1 MGGTGRAPWRCRC
14 LFFVASKDSSA
25 RFLALFPERWYVVLS
40 GSMATHDKKPAKSG
54 GSAKGKSA
62 LTGPLKTV
70 EALKAQ
76 GKGPDDLTEEE
87 RASVLAELEQ
97 EASKLTAEDV
107 IQAVERGELKIEYVD
122 PPNPLENFTEENFK
136 KFLFGKITWAQ
147 LEGMTME
154 QAYAI
159 AEFGYTMYQQ
169 GRYKQSRT
177 IFEGLVIGNPYD
189 PYFHAMLGA
198 VYTKLDMHEE
208 AAQEFSIA
216 IELDPEDINS
226 FVNRGELLLQH
237 GEFEYAMEDLK
248 VAIDLDPDGT
258 NPASL
263 RARALAAATAA
274 AIKELIEQKEASGI
288 HAAKA
293 KTPTEAK
300 ARAVETKDKKKAP

>member
-1 MGGTGRAPWRCRC
+1 
-14 LFFVASKDSSA
+14 
-25 RFLALFPERWYVVLS
+25 
-40 GSMATHDKKPAKSG
+40 MATKKKTKGKKPS
-54 GSAKGKSA
+54 
-62 LTGPLKTV
+62 KTMS
-70 EALKAQ
+70 
-76 GKGPDDLTEEE
+76 TEEL
-87 RASVLAELEQ
+87 LAKKTPEELSEAEKEQILADVDKELE
-97 EASKLTAEDV
+97 SMTADDV
-107 IQAVERGELKIEYVD
+107 IKAVEKGEIELEYVD
-122 PPNPLENFTEENFK
+122 APNPIDNFTEENFK

-169 GRYKQSRT
+169 GRYKDSQT
-177 IFEGLVIGNPYD
+177 LFEGLVIGNPYD

-198 VYTKLDMHEE
+198 IYTKLDMHEE

-226 FVNRGELLLQH
+226 YVNRGELLLQH

-248 VAIDLDPDGT
+248 AAIDLDPDGK

-274 AIKELIEQKEASGI
+274 VIK
-288 HAAKA
+288 
-293 KTPTEAK
+293 
-300 ARAVETKDKKKAP
+300 

>member
-1 MGGTGRAPWRCRC
+1 
-14 LFFVASKDSSA
+14 
-25 RFLALFPERWYVVLS
+25 
-40 GSMATHDKKPAKSG
+40 MATRDKNPR
-54 GSAKGKSA
+54 
-62 LTGPLKTV
+62 GPKRGNLLDT
-70 EALKAQ
+70 LIAQ
-76 GKGPDDLTEEE
+76 GKKPEDLTEEE
-87 RASVLAELEQ
+87 KQAVLAEVDAEI
-97 EASKLTAEDV
+97 EAMTAEDV
-107 IQAVERGELKIEYVD
+107 IKAVEDGELEIEYVD
-122 PPNPLENFTEENFK
+122 PPNPIDNFTEENFK

-169 GRYKQSRT
+169 GRYKDSRT
-177 IFEGLVIGNPYD
+177 LFEGLVIGNPYD

-198 VYTKLDMHEE
+198 IYTKLDLHEE

-248 VAIDLDPDGT
+248 AAIDLDPEGK

-274 AIKELIEQKEASGI
+274 AIKELIDKKEAEGTGP
-288 HAAKA
+288 KA
-293 KTPTEAK
+293 GTAPPP
-300 ARAVETKDKKKAP
+300 KK

>member
-1 MGGTGRAPWRCRC
+1 M
-14 LFFVASKDSSA
+14 ASDEVKPTRDASSTV
-25 RFLALFPERWYVVLS
+25 LERLIS
-40 GSMATHDKKPAKSG
+40 EGKKP
-54 GSAKGKSA
+54 
-62 LTGPLKTV
+62 
-70 EALKAQ
+70 E
-76 GKGPDDLTEEE
+76 DLTEAEKD
-87 RASVLAELEQ
+87 AVLAEVDKEV
-97 EASKLTAEDV
+97 EGLTAEDV
-107 IQAVERGELKIEYVD
+107 VKAVEKGDIEVEYVD
-122 PPNPLENFTEENFK
+122 PPNPIENFTEENFK

-169 GRYKQSRT
+169 GRYKDART
-177 IFEGLVIGNPYD
+177 LFEGLVIGNPYD

-198 VYTKLDMHEE
+198 IYTKLDMHEE

-248 VAIDLDPDGT
+248 AAIDLDPDGK

-274 AIKELIEQKEASGI
+274 AIKELIERKEAEGDSGG
-288 HAAKA
+288 AAVRG
-293 KTPTEAK
+293 P
-300 ARAVETKDKKKAP
+300 KKPAAQPPKK

>member
-1 MGGTGRAPWRCRC
+1 
-14 LFFVASKDSSA
+14 
-25 RFLALFPERWYVVLS
+25 
-40 GSMATHDKKPAKSG
+40 MATRDNAPQ
-54 GSAKGKSA
+54 
-62 LTGPLKTV
+62 GPKRGRLLDT
-70 EALKAQ
+70 LIAQ
-76 GKGPDDLTEEE
+76 GKKPEDLTEAEKKAVLEE
-87 RASVLAELEQ
+87 VDAEI
-97 EASKLTAEDV
+97 KGMTADD
-107 IQAVERGELKIEYVD
+107 IIKAVEDGDLEIEYVD
-122 PPNPLENFTEENFK
+122 PPNPIDNFTPENFK
-136 KFLFGKITWAQ
+136 KFLFGQITWAQ

-169 GRYKQSRT
+169 GRYKDART

-208 AAQEFSIA
+208 AAQEFSLA

-226 FVNRGELLLQH
+226 YVNRGELLLQH

-248 VAIDLDPDGT
+248 AAIDLDPEGK

-274 AIKELIEQKEASGI
+274 AIKELIEKKQAGVDVGGPPPPSKP
-288 HAAKA
+288 
-293 KTPTEAK
+293 TPQPP
-300 ARAVETKDKKKAP
+300 KK

>member
-1 MGGTGRAPWRCRC
+1 
-14 LFFVASKDSSA
+14 
-25 RFLALFPERWYVVLS
+25 
-40 GSMATHDKKPAKSG
+40 MATNDKKP
-54 GSAKGKSA
+54 
-62 LTGPLKTV
+62 TTKTV
-70 EALKAQ
+70 PGKGTKPESFIDKLIAQ
-76 GKGPDDLTEEE
+76 GKRAEDLTEEE
-87 RASVLAELEQ
+87 KEKILAEVDREI
-97 EASKLTAEDV
+97 EGMTAEDV
-107 IQAVERGELKIEYVD
+107 IKAVERGEIEIEYVD
-122 PPNPLENFTEENFK
+122 PPNPIDNFTEENFK

-169 GRYKQSRT
+169 GRYKDART
-177 IFEGLVIGNPYD
+177 LFEGLVIGNPYD

-198 VYTKLDMHEE
+198 IYTKLDMHEE

-226 FVNRGELLLQH
+226 YVNRGELLLQH

-248 VAIDLDPDGT
+248 AAIDLDPEGK

-274 AIKELIEQKEASGI
+274 AIKELIERKEAEGGGEAQARGPKKP
-288 HAAKA
+288 AAQ
-293 KTPTEAK
+293 PP
-300 ARAVETKDKKKAP
+300 KK

>member
-1 MGGTGRAPWRCRC
+1 
-14 LFFVASKDSSA
+14 
-25 RFLALFPERWYVVLS
+25 
-40 GSMATHDKKPAKSG
+40 MATKKK
-54 GSAKGKSA
+54 KKSA
-62 LTGPLKTV
+62 AKPKLTTEQLLETTKP
-70 EALKAQ
+70 E
-76 GKGPDDLTEEE
+76 DLTE
-87 RASVLAELEQ
+87 AEQ
-97 EASKLTAEDV
+97 EQILTDGDKELDSMTADDV
-107 IQAVERGELKIEYVD
+107 VKAVERGELELEYVD
-122 PPNPLENFTEENFK
+122 PPNPIDNFTEENFK

-169 GRYKQSRT
+169 GRYKDART
-177 IFEGLVIGNPYD
+177 LFEGLVIGNPYD

-198 VYTKLDMHEE
+198 IYTKLDMHEE

-226 FVNRGELLLQH
+226 YVNRGELLLQH

-248 VAIDLDPDGT
+248 AAIDLDPEGE

-274 AIKELIEQKEASGI
+274 VIKELIERKEADGEP
-288 HAAKA
+288 AAAAPKRGPQKPA
-293 KTPTEAK
+293 
-300 ARAVETKDKKKAP
+300 ARPPKKP

>member
-1 MGGTGRAPWRCRC
+1 
-14 LFFVASKDSSA
+14 
-25 RFLALFPERWYVVLS
+25 
-40 GSMATHDKKPAKSG
+40 MATQNDDKTKPAAAAKPKS
-54 GSAKGKSA
+54 K
-62 LTGPLKTV
+62 LDEL
-70 EALKAQ
+70 LAQ
-76 GKGPDDLTEEE
+76 GKRPEDLTEEE
-87 RASVLAELEQ
+87 KKQVLQ
-97 EASKLTAEDV
+97 EVDKEIENMTAEDV
-107 IQAVERGELKIEYVD
+107 IKAVERGQLKIQYVD
-122 PPNPLENFTEENFK
+122 PPNPLNNFTEENFK

-169 GRYKQSRT
+169 GRYKDART
-177 IFEGLVIGNPYD
+177 LFEGLVIGNPYD

-198 VYTKLDMHEE
+198 IYTKMDMHEE

-226 FVNRGELLLQH
+226 YVNRGELLLQH

-248 VAIDLDPDGT
+248 AAIDLDPEGK

-274 AIKELIEQKEASGI
+274 AIKELIERKEAEG
-288 HAAKA
+288 
-293 KTPTEAK
+293 KTGASPAPAQAPRSEKKPPAQPPPPT
-300 ARAVETKDKKKAP
+300 KK

>member
-1 MGGTGRAPWRCRC
+1 MNRMSRNP
-14 LFFVASKDSSA
+14 
-25 RFLALFPERWYVVLS
+25 
-40 GSMATHDKKPAKSG
+40 MATKDNKPKPNSLIDQLIAK
-54 GSAKGKSA
+54 
-62 LTGPLKTV
+62 
-70 EALKAQ
+70 
-76 GKGPDDLTEEE
+76 GKGPDDLTEAEKE
-87 RASVLAELEQ
+87 AVLAEVDKEV
-97 EASKLTAEDV
+97 ESMTAEDV
-107 IQAVERGELKIEYVD
+107 IKAVEKGEIEIEYVD
-122 PPNPLENFTEENFK
+122 PPNPIDNFTEENFK

-169 GRYKQSRT
+169 GRYKDART
-177 IFEGLVIGNPYD
+177 LFEGLVIGNPYD

-198 VYTKLDMHEE
+198 IYTKLDMHEE

-226 FVNRGELLLQH
+226 YVNRGELLLQH

-248 VAIDLDPDGT
+248 AAIDLDPEGK

-274 AIKELIEQKEASGI
+274 AIKELIERREAEGKTGGAPKGAKKP
-288 HAAKA
+288 AAA
-293 KTPTEAK
+293 PP
-300 ARAVETKDKKKAP
+300 KK

>member
-1 MGGTGRAPWRCRC
+1 
-14 LFFVASKDSSA
+14 
-25 RFLALFPERWYVVLS
+25 
-40 GSMATHDKKPAKSG
+40 MATNDKKP
-54 GSAKGKSA
+54 
-62 LTGPLKTV
+62 TKTV
-70 EALKAQ
+70 PGKGTKPESFIDKLIAQ
-76 GKGPDDLTEEE
+76 GKKAEDLTEEE
-87 RASVLAELEQ
+87 KRKILE
-97 EASKLTAEDV
+97 EVDRDIEGMTAEDV
-107 IQAVERGELKIEYVD
+107 IKAVERGEIEIEYVD
-122 PPNPLENFTEENFK
+122 PPNPIDNFTEENFK

-169 GRYKQSRT
+169 GRYKDART
-177 IFEGLVIGNPYD
+177 LFEGLVIGNPYD

-198 VYTKLDMHEE
+198 IYTKLDMHEE

-226 FVNRGELLLQH
+226 YVNRGELLLQH

-248 VAIDLDPDGT
+248 AAIDLDPEGK

-274 AIKELIEQKEASGI
+274 AIKELIERKEAEGSAEGQARGPNKP
-288 HAAKA
+288 AAQ
-293 KTPTEAK
+293 PP
-300 ARAVETKDKKKAP
+300 KK

>member
-1 MGGTGRAPWRCRC
+1 
-14 LFFVASKDSSA
+14 
-25 RFLALFPERWYVVLS
+25 
-40 GSMATHDKKPAKSG
+40 MANNDDKPKGVKKP
-54 GSAKGKSA
+54 GKVQSSKLDELIA
-62 LTGPLKTV
+62 
-70 EALKAQ
+70 A
-76 GKGPDDLTEEE
+76 GKKPEDLTE
-87 RASVLAELEQ
+87 AEKKQILDEVDK
-97 EASKLTAEDV
+97 EVEGMTADDV
-107 IQAVERGELKIEYVD
+107 IKAVERGEIEIEYVD
-122 PPNPLENFTEENFK
+122 PPNPIDNFTEENFK

-169 GRYKQSRT
+169 GRYKDART
-177 IFEGLVIGNPYD
+177 LFEGLVIGNPYD

-198 VYTKLDMHEE
+198 IYTKLDMHEE

-226 FVNRGELLLQH
+226 YVNRGELLLQH

-248 VAIDLDPDGT
+248 AAIDLDPEGK

-274 AIKELIEQKEASGI
+274 AIKELIERKEAEGAGGEQKRGPKKP
-288 HAAKA
+288 AAKPPQ
-293 KTPTEAK
+293 K
-300 ARAVETKDKKKAP
+300 

>member
-1 MGGTGRAPWRCRC
+1 MKAKTPAM
-14 LFFVASKDSSA
+14 ASNEVK
-25 RFLALFPERWYVVLS
+25 PPPS
-40 GSMATHDKKPAKSG
+40 GKSGKLLDRLIAEGKKP
-54 GSAKGKSA
+54 
-62 LTGPLKTV
+62 
-70 EALKAQ
+70 E
-76 GKGPDDLTEEE
+76 DLTDAEKK
-87 RASVLAELEQ
+87 AVLAELDA
-97 EASKLTAEDV
+97 EAENLTAEDV
-107 IQAVERGELKIEYVD
+107 VKAVEKGEIEVEYVD
-122 PPNPLENFTEENFK
+122 PPNPIENFTEENFK

-169 GRYKQSRT
+169 GRYKDART
-177 IFEGLVIGNPYD
+177 LFEGLVIGNPYD

-198 VYTKLDMHEE
+198 IYTKLDMHEE

-226 FVNRGELLLQH
+226 YVNRGELLLQH

-248 VAIDLDPDGT
+248 AAIDLDPDGK

-274 AIKELIEQKEASGI
+274 AIKELIERKEAEGDDG
-288 HAAKA
+288 AA
-293 KTPTEAK
+293 TRGP
-300 ARAVETKDKKKAP
+300 KKPSAQPPKK

>member
-1 MGGTGRAPWRCRC
+1 MAKDNDKPKGARTPGKPGGKP
-14 LFFVASKDSSA
+14 SKLEELIA
-25 RFLALFPERWYVVLS
+25 A
-40 GSMATHDKKPAKSG
+40 GKKP
-54 GSAKGKSA
+54 
-62 LTGPLKTV
+62 
-70 EALKAQ
+70 E
-76 GKGPDDLTEEE
+76 DLTEIEKQQ
-87 RASVLAELEQ
+87 VLDEVDKEI
-97 EASKLTAEDV
+97 ENMTADDV
-107 IQAVERGELKIEYVD
+107 VKAVERGEIEIEYVD
-122 PPNPLENFTEENFK
+122 PPNPIDNFTEENFK

-169 GRYKQSRT
+169 GRYKDART
-177 IFEGLVIGNPYD
+177 LFEGLVIGNPYD

-198 VYTKLDMHEE
+198 IYTKMDLHEE

-226 FVNRGELLLQH
+226 YVNRGELLLQH

-248 VAIDLDPDGT
+248 AAIDLDPEGK

-274 AIKELIEQKEASGI
+274 AIKELIERKEAEGG
-288 HAAKA
+288 
-293 KTPTEAK
+293 EAS
-300 ARAVETKDKKKAP
+300 KAPQAPKKPPQQPVPPKKS

>member
-1 MGGTGRAPWRCRC
+1 MANESSNKPPAG
-14 LFFVASKDSSA
+14 ASK
-25 RFLALFPERWYVVLS
+25 
-40 GSMATHDKKPAKSG
+40 G
-54 GSAKGKSA
+54 AKGKKPKSK
-62 LTGPLKTV
+62 LDEL
-70 EALKAQ
+70 LAQ
-76 GKGPDDLTEEE
+76 GKKPEDLTEEE
-87 RASVLAELEQ
+87 KEQILAEVDKEV
-97 EASKLTAEDV
+97 ENMTADDV
-107 IQAVERGELKIEYVD
+107 VKAVEKGEIEIEYVD
-122 PPNPLENFTEENFK
+122 PPNPIDNFTEENFK

-169 GRYKQSRT
+169 GRYKDART
-177 IFEGLVIGNPYD
+177 LFEGLVIGNPYD

-198 VYTKLDMHEE
+198 IYTKLDMHEE

-226 FVNRGELLLQH
+226 YVNRGELLLQH

-248 VAIDLDPDGT
+248 AAIDLDPEGK

-274 AIKELIEQKEASGI
+274 AIKELIERKEAESQDKPGGGGQ
-288 HAAKA
+288 ARGPKKPSA
-293 KTPTEAK
+293 TPP
-300 ARAVETKDKKKAP
+300 KK

>member
-1 MGGTGRAPWRCRC
+1 MASNEVKPPSGAP
-14 LFFVASKDSSA
+14 
-25 RFLALFPERWYVVLS
+25 S
-40 GSMATHDKKPAKSG
+40 GKLLDRLIAEGKKP
-54 GSAKGKSA
+54 
-62 LTGPLKTV
+62 
-70 EALKAQ
+70 E
-76 GKGPDDLTEEE
+76 DLTEEE
-87 RASVLAELEQ
+87 KKAVLAEIDKEN
-97 EASKLTAEDV
+97 ESLTAEDV
-107 IQAVERGELKIEYVD
+107 VKAVERGEIEVEYVD
-122 PPNPLENFTEENFK
+122 PPNPIENFTEENFK

-169 GRYKQSRT
+169 GRYKDART
-177 IFEGLVIGNPYD
+177 LFEGLVIGNPYD

-198 VYTKLDMHEE
+198 IYTKLDLHEE

-226 FVNRGELLLQH
+226 YVNRGELLLQH

-248 VAIDLDPDGT
+248 AAIDLDPEGK

-274 AIKELIEQKEASGI
+274 AIKELIERKEAEGQSGPGPRGPKKP
-288 HAAKA
+288 AAQ
-293 KTPTEAK
+293 PP
-300 ARAVETKDKKKAP
+300 KK

>member
-1 MGGTGRAPWRCRC
+1 
-14 LFFVASKDSSA
+14 
-25 RFLALFPERWYVVLS
+25 
-40 GSMATHDKKPAKSG
+40 MANNDDKPKGVKKP
-54 GSAKGKSA
+54 
-62 LTGPLKTV
+62 
-70 EALKAQ
+70 
-76 GKGPDDLTEEE
+76 GKGNKPSKLDELIAAGKKPEDLTE
-87 RASVLAELEQ
+87 AEKKQILDEVDK
-97 EASKLTAEDV
+97 EIEGMTADDV
-107 IQAVERGELKIEYVD
+107 VKAVERGEIEIEYVD
-122 PPNPLENFTEENFK
+122 PPNPIDNFTEENFK

-169 GRYKQSRT
+169 GRYKDSRT
-177 IFEGLVIGNPYD
+177 LFEGLVIGNPYD

-198 VYTKLDMHEE
+198 IYTKLDMHEE

-226 FVNRGELLLQH
+226 YVNRGELLLQH

-248 VAIDLDPDGT
+248 AAIDLDPEGK

-274 AIKELIEQKEASGI
+274 AIKELIERKEAEGEGGEQKRGPKKP
-288 HAAKA
+288 AAKPPQ
-293 KTPTEAK
+293 K
-300 ARAVETKDKKKAP
+300 

>member
-1 MGGTGRAPWRCRC
+1 MGPPLKQLIKDPEVGSRVKVVFKHFPLGFHKQAEPASRASIAAMKQGKFWE
-14 LFFVASKDSSA
+14 F
-25 RFLALFPERWYVVLS
+25 
-40 GSMATHDKKPAKSG
+40 HDKCFANQR
-54 GSAKGKSA
+54 A
-62 LTGPLKTV
+62 L
-70 EALKAQ
+70 
-76 GKGPDDLTEEE
+76 
-87 RASVLAELEQ
+87 
-97 EASKLTAEDV
+97 
-107 IQAVERGELKIEYVD
+107 
-122 PPNPLENFTEENFK
+122 TEENFK

-169 GRYKQSRT
+169 GRYKDART
-177 IFEGLVIGNPYD
+177 LFEGLVIGNPYD

-198 VYTKLDMHEE
+198 IYTKLDLHEE

-226 FVNRGELLLQH
+226 YVNRGELLLQH

-248 VAIDLDPDGT
+248 AAIDLDPEGK

-274 AIKELIEQKEASGI
+274 AIKELIEKKEAEGDAGGPSRGP
-288 HAAKA
+288 AKPKA
-293 KTPTEAK
+293 KPPG
-300 ARAVETKDKKKAP
+300 R

>member
-1 MGGTGRAPWRCRC
+1 
-14 LFFVASKDSSA
+14 
-25 RFLALFPERWYVVLS
+25 
-40 GSMATHDKKPAKSG
+40 MATKGKKPTGTKST
-54 GSAKGKSA
+54 SPTLDKLIAAGKK
-62 LTGPLKTV
+62 P
-70 EALKAQ
+70 E
-76 GKGPDDLTEEE
+76 DLTDSEKE
-87 RASVLAELEQ
+87 AILAEIDAEV
-97 EASKLTAEDV
+97 EGMTADDV
-107 IQAVERGELKIEYVD
+107 IKAIEKGDLEIEYVD
-122 PPNPLENFTEENFK
+122 PPNPIDNFTEENFK

-169 GRYKQSRT
+169 GRYKDSRT
-177 IFEGLVIGNPYD
+177 LFEGLVIGNPYD

-226 FVNRGELLLQH
+226 YVNRGELLLQH

-248 VAIDLDPDGT
+248 AAIDLDPEGK

-274 AIKELIEQKEASGI
+274 AIKELIERKEAEGDDGSDGG
-288 HAAKA
+288 K
-293 KTPTEAK
+293 KPS
-300 ARAVETKDKKKAP
+300 ARPPKKS